1 MRQLLIL
8 DLDETLVSGQEERL
22 ERPPDVAVDRFFVYF
37 RPHYKEFLEEMEK
50 HFDIA
55 IWTASSDGYALPI
68 VKKLFE
74 DLTPPVFVFTSE
86 RATTRYNSVDGNV
99 KVVKRLKKVKVKF
112 GYTLADILIVDDKK
126 DTFQDNYGNGIEIKS
141 FNGESK
147 LQGGLQGELEKRN
160 PIEKFFL
167 IGSNDLYSQPDC
179 QNEFFVISPQDPL
192 R

>member
-141 FNGESK
+141 FNGESNDE
-147 LQGGLQGELEKRN
+147 EL
-160 PIEKFFL
+160 
-167 IGSNDLYSQPDC
+167 LYLKEYILNIKG
-179 QNEFFVISPQDPL
+179 QNYREVYKENWRKETLLKNSF
-192 R
+192 